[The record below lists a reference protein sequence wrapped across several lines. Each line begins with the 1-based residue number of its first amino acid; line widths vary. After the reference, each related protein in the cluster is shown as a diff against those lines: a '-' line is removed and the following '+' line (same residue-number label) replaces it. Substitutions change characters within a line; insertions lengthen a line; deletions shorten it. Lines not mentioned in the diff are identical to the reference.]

1 MGSGSGTPA
10 SCTKTVRTA
19 SRLAPPPDPLTPSR
33 RLPRSTDPSPR
44 TYRPVGHVS
53 CTVARAGSP
62 VAGDLKC
69 DSSLR
74 RRMDRSGGVHSAGQ
88 RALWNASDAGSRC
101 LRAPRGLDPP
111 GRPPPSPWPPTPKWR
126 AKAKRR
132 RSICRRV
139 LRCDPAALAWPA
151 HDLAPGEDLSAS
163 DQDGLHRTHDLAAA
177 IRAPA
182 TGRDQPG
189 FVDPPGPLGV
199 EQHQVGVR
207 SDGKTALARPP
218 TDPACGIFAQHPDEK
233 VRGQSTAA
241 NRLGEHQRE
250 EQLQAGHARLRGED
264 RCGVLALAAPADVV
278 SRYEVDAAPPQQIPE
293 PLDLSGSR
301 EARYVPT
308 VGPAR

>member
-69 DSSLR
+69 DSSPR
-74 RRMDRSGGVHSAGQ
+74 R
-88 RALWNASDAGSRC
+88 

-250 EQLQAGHARLRGED
+250 EQL
-264 RCGVLALAAPADVV
+264 
-278 SRYEVDAAPPQQIPE
+278 
-293 PLDLSGSR
+293 
-301 EARYVPT
+301 
-308 VGPAR
+308 